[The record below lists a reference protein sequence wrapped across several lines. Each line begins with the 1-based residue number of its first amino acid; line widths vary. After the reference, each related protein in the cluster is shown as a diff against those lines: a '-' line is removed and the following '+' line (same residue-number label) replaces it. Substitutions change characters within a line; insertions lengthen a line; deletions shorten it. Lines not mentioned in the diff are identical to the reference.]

1 MFLSLLRKSSEG
13 NHQAEYCMN
22 WRKILGPLRIIIS
35 LGLISYLI
43 WHADPAKVWASWK
56 GADFRF
62 VALAFLIQ
70 VLGIGINALR
80 WRTLLQANGKHQPYF
95 WLLSAYF
102 AGQFANNF
110 LPTSVGGD
118 AVRAAQLARRI
129 GSVSQASASVFL
141 ERLIGFLALSIIA
154 NLALVWGLL
163 DHTGKPLVTAPALR
177 LLTVGFTVAAISAM
191 IASLL
196 APRILKRFGPR
207 LPKVARRPVSRIA
220 QALSDYFP
228 QGMSFVKVLG
238 LSLVFQT
245 LWSVNHIM
253 CGLALHIDA
262 PLQIYFLMVPITDMV
277 GLAPIFVNNLG
288 AREAIFSLYLSQ
300 VGVSTAT
307 AIALAFMIFTV
318 RLVVSTLGG
327 LIVLFGGI
335 DLKVTAPAEASSEPV
350 SRI

>member
-1 MFLSLLRKSSEG
+1 
-13 NHQAEYCMN
+13 MN
-22 WRKILGPLRIIIS
+22 WRNILGPMRILVS

-43 WHADPAKVWASWK
+43 WHADPAKVWASWQH
-56 GADFRF
+56 ADFRF

-70 VLGIGINALR
+70 VFGVCLNALR
-80 WRTLLQANGKHQPYF
+80 WRTLLRANGQKQPYL

-129 GSVSQASASVFL
+129 GSISQASASVFL

-154 NLALVWGLL
+154 NLALVWGYL

-177 LLTVGFTVAAISAM
+177 LLTVGFTLAAISAM
-191 IASLL
+191 VASLL
-196 APRILKRFGPR
+196 APRVLRRFGPR
-207 LPKVARRPVSRIA
+207 LPKIARRPVSRIA
-220 QALSDYFP
+220 QALNDYFP
-228 QGMSFVKVLG
+228 QGIAFIKVLA
-238 LSLVFQT
+238 LSLIFQT
-245 LWSVNHIM
+245 LWVINHIM

-262 PLQIYFLMVPITDMV
+262 PTQIYFLMVPITDMV

-288 AREAIFSLYLSQ
+288 AREAVFSLYLSQ

-318 RLVVSTLGG
+318 RLLVSTLGG
-327 LIVLFGGI
+327 LVVLFGGI
-335 DLKVTAPAEASSEPV
+335 DLKVASTTDIAGV
-350 SRI
+350 

>member
-1 MFLSLLRKSSEG
+1 
-13 NHQAEYCMN
+13 MN

-43 WHADPAKVWASWK
+43 WHADPAKVWASWQN
-56 GADFRF
+56 ADFRF
-62 VALAFLIQ
+62 VAFAFLIQ
-70 VLGIGINALR
+70 VFGVGLNALR
-80 WRTLLQANGKHQPYF
+80 WRTLLRANGQKQSYL

-154 NLALVWGLL
+154 NLALVWGYL
-163 DHTGKPLVTAPALR
+163 DHTGQPLVTTPALR
-177 LLTVGFTVAAISAM
+177 FLTVGFTVAAISAM
-191 IASLL
+191 AGSLL
-196 APRILKRFGPR
+196 APRVLRRFGPR
-207 LPKVARRPVSRIA
+207 LPKATRRPVSRIA
-220 QALSDYFP
+220 QALNDYFP
-228 QGMSFVKVLG
+228 QGLAFVKVLA
-238 LSLVFQT
+238 LSLTYQT
-245 LWSVNHIM
+245 LWIINHIM

-262 PLQIYFLMVPITDMV
+262 PTQIYFLMVPITDMV

-288 AREAIFSLYLSQ
+288 AREAVFSLYLSQ

-307 AIALAFMIFTV
+307 AIALAFMIFTI

-327 LIVLFGGI
+327 LVVLFGGV
-335 DLKVTAPAEASSEPV
+335 DLKVAAATEAAGETLSN
-350 SRI
+350 